1 MEKKSITLITLLLIV
16 FSYIGCSKDESPV
29 APNTEQQEFS
39 GSTIAKLDSAID
51 EVIIKNHIPGVIV
64 GIWFPDEGTYI
75 TAKGVSNTVTN
86 EPMIK
91 ENHFRIGSVTKTF
104 VGTAVLQLVDEGKI
118 NLDSSLAYYLPQY
131 PFPQA
136 DKITVR
142 MLGKMQ
148 SGIISYNEVLE
159 FWVPFVIQNY
169 WETFSADSLVKIA
182 LTQDS
187 LYYPGTGWN
196 YSNTNLVLLGL
207 ICEKV
212 TGTKINDLI
221 INNICH
227 QNNLTNTYWP
237 LSEFLPE
244 PYSHGYT
251 RSYLN
256 GQIIDAT
263 YNNPSWADAAGILIS
278 NIYDLKEW
286 MSLLNSGSLYSSA
299 MKQERM
305 KWVESLP
312 SNKTYGFALGY
323 YSGWIGHSGELPGY
337 NTVAMYFEPKDA
349 IIIIHV
355 NSDINDPAREVI
367 KAITKI
373 LTPDNIPYE

>member
-1 MEKKSITLITLLLIV
+1 MKKKSVILITLTIIA
-16 FSYIGCSKDESPV
+16 FSYIGCTKNESLVEPEK
-29 APNTEQQEFS
+29 TEFS
-39 GSTIAKLDSAID
+39 ESIIAELDAAIE
-51 EVIIKNHIPGVIV
+51 EVMNKNSIPGLIV
-64 GIWFPDEGTYI
+64 GAWFPNEGTYI
-75 TAKGVSNTVTN
+75 TAKGVSNTITN
-86 EPMIK
+86 EPMSID
-91 ENHFRIGSVTKTF
+91 NHFRIGSVTKTF
-104 VGTAVLQLVDEGKI
+104 TGTSVLQLVDEGKI
-118 NLDSSLAYYLPQY
+118 NLDSSLAYYLPEY

-159 FWVPFVIQNY
+159 FWGPFVYNNY

-187 LYYPGTGWN
+187 LYPPGMGWN
-196 YSNTNLVLLGL
+196 YSNTNFVLLGL

-212 TGTKINDLI
+212 TGTRIDDLI
-221 INNICH
+221 SNNICRPNKLH
-227 QNNLTNTYWP
+227 NTYWP

-251 RSYLN
+251 RSYIN

-286 MSLLNSGSLYSSA
+286 MSLVGNGSLYSSA
-299 MKQERM
+299 MKQERIN
-305 KWVESLP
+305 WVESLGTKK
-312 SNKTYGFALGY
+312 SYGFALGY

-337 NTVAMYFEPKDA
+337 NTVAMYFPPKDA
-349 IIIIHV
+349 IIVIHS
-355 NSDINDPAREVI
+355 NSDLNDPAQ
-367 KAITKI
+367 AILQAVTKI
-373 LTPDNIPYE
+373 LSPDNIPYE